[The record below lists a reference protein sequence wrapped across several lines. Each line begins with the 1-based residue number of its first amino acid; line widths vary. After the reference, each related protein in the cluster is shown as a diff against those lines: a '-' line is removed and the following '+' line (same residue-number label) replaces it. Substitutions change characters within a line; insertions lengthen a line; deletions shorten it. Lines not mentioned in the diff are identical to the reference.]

1 MSWYHNRLVNDWGLI
16 SIYAAIYM
24 VLPRVWNNP
33 SVPLSIFSTVDIS
46 IVRYNLFKSP
56 KNSVVINTSG
66 FFYRMWYRI
75 TIYFYIKYNI
85 YIFIHLFIYL
95 FIYLYRNIYI
105 YMYENE
111 QINIYIYIYIFVF
124 YLRPAGSN
132 IITPALQLVPS
143 PVCRTSPTRAILG
156 GAEQR
161 WPFWMGKISSLW
173 ENPWGKS
180 WNNAKNMGNMAQMRK
195 WNMRGSCYNAHGKV
209 LRYEEAWWTMAK
221 RRCHVV
227 TAESK

>member
-24 VLPRVWNNP
+24 VFPRVWNNP

-85 YIFIHLFIYL
+85 YIFIHLFICL
-95 FIYLYRNIYI
+95 FIYIEIFIYI
-105 YMYENE
+105 YVWKWTNKY
-111 QINIYIYIYIFVF
+111 IYLYIYICFLFTSGWFKYHH
-124 YLRPAGSN
+124 
-132 IITPALQLVPS
+132 PS
-143 PVCRTSPTRAILG
+143 PAARAFSRVSDIANPCHFGGCGATMAILDG
-156 GAEQR
+156 E
-161 WPFWMGKISSLW
+161 ISSLW
-173 ENPWGKS
+173 GNPWGKS

-209 LRYEEAWWTMAK
+209 LRYEEVWWTMAK